1 MESLAA
7 LPLSGLDWVMVAMV
21 AVSLL
26 VGVVRGFVF
35 ESLSLAGWVVAW
47 FGAQW
52 AAPLLAPHL
61 PIGPSG
67 PSGPSGPIG
76 QPGTPLN
83 HGAAFVVAFVAALII
98 WALLARVVR
107 MLIHATPLSGIDRVL
122 GAGFG
127 LLRGLVILLAL
138 ASVVAMTPAVKS
150 HAWQRSQGARILV
163 KTLLALKPLL
173 PESAARLLPA

>member
-1 MESLAA
+1 MDALAA
-7 LPLSGLDWVMVAMV
+7 LPLSGLDWVMAAVV
-21 AVSLL
+21 AVSLV
-26 VGVVRGFVF
+26 VGLVRGFVF

-47 FGAQW
+47 FSAQW
-52 AAPLLAPHL
+52 AAPLLAPHV
-61 PIGPSG
+61 
-67 PSGPSGPIG
+67 PIG

-83 HGAAFVVAFVAALII
+83 HGAAFAVTFIAALIV

-107 MLIHATPLSGIDRVL
+107 MLIHATPLSVLDRFL

-150 HAWQRSQGARILV
+150 EAWQKSQGARILV
-163 KTLLALKPLL
+163 KTLQALKPLL
-173 PESAARLLPA
+173 PASAARLLPA